1 MSMAVPQRMVI
12 EKKQDRGQTRV
23 ALQCRDPR
31 PTISPR
37 PNGDLMA
44 RSLMKIHRLV
54 PILVMA
60 LAAGCATTPPPTG
73 LLDQANARIRAA
85 DAAGAATRAP
95 GDFAEAQRRFAFAQA
110 ALADGDNE
118 QAAASAEEAAAAA
131 ETARA
136 RAHAVELE
144 TRIRNQSDE
153 NANLQADLEQKQ
165 AEAAAA
171 QQAASQPAS
180 GGSSEE
186 LPPIQL
192 GAPGMGEPVPASS
205 DMQPTSG
212 DSAAFPPS
220 GSSVHDDEA
229 LPPPA
234 SSSGAYDQ
242 GSGS

>member
-1 MSMAVPQRMVI
+1 MCTGAPVDRNMSEAPLSIINFRKYPMSMAVPQRMVI

-136 RAHAVELE
+136 RAHPAGGLA
-144 TRIRNQSDE
+144 TCQRRLFRRIAADPTGGPRDGRTGTGQFGHA
-153 NANLQADLEQKQ
+153 ANVRRFGCVS
-165 AEAAAA
+165 A
-171 QQAASQPAS
+171 QRFQRPR
-180 GGSSEE
+180 
-186 LPPIQL
+186 
-192 GAPGMGEPVPASS
+192 
-205 DMQPTSG
+205 
-212 DSAAFPPS
+212 
-220 GSSVHDDEA
+220 
-229 LPPPA
+229 
-234 SSSGAYDQ
+234 
-242 GSGS
+242 